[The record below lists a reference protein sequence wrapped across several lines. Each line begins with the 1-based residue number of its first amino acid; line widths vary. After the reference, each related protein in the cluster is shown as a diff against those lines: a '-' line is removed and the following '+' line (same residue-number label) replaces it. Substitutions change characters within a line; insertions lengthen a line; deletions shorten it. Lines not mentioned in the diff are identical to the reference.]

1 MSLLPASILLWQ
13 KVFASCFRKLPRKT
27 AKQLSAQYISQAVKP
42 LCILTDF
49 CWWQTGTSCIKVS
62 QIWHQATLQVLVT
75 NLKSFVTQQ
84 MYSCVF
90 FQLSTQRLKKRSI
103 RLKTWFLTTK
113 INFWE
118 ILSKR
123 WSSSKSMFRMSTRS
137 KSINLISWTSS
148 PSYGNV
154 FCFSPSWS
162 LQWSESESEWPSSMH
177 SL

>member
-13 KVFASCFRKLPRKT
+13 KVFASCFRKLLRRT

-49 CWWQTGTSCIKVS
+49 CWWQTGTLCIRVS
-62 QIWHQATLQVLVT
+62 QIWHQATLQALVT

-90 FQLSTQRLKKRSI
+90 FQLSIQRLKKRSI
-103 RLKTWFLTTK
+103 KLKTWFLTTI
-113 INFWE
+113 INFWK
-118 ILSKR
+118 ISRKR
-123 WSSSKSMFRMSTRS
+123 WSSLKYMFKISTRS

-148 PSYGNV
+148 ASYGNV
-154 FCFSPSWS
+154 FYFSPSWS
-162 LQWSESESEWPSSMH
+162 LQWS
-177 SL
+177 